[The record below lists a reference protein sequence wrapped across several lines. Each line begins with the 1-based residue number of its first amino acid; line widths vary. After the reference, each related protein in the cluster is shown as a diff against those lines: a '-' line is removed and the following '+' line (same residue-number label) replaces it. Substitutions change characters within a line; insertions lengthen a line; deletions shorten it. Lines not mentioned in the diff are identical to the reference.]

1 MISIIA
7 GGILFL
13 VGVTVGA
20 CLAGLYPKQHDAE
33 FREYLRR
40 EYGTKK

>member
-1 MISIIA
+1 MTVLVS
-7 GGILFL
+7 FL
-13 VGVTVGA
+13 VGLVVGLLVA
-20 CLAGLYPKQHDAE
+20 RLYPKHHDAE